1 MSTNDTTAERSTGS
15 NIIEAGNG
23 AKILGE
29 TSDTGDRPDDCEC
42 GEFHTDTE
50 LPCWPCHRE
59 GFETVAEHVGGDSR

>member
-23 AKILGE
+23 AEILKSVG
-29 TSDTGDRPDDCEC
+29 GGRPDDCDC

-50 LPCWPCHRE
+50 LPCWPCWRA
-59 GFETVAEHVGGDSR
+59 GFETVAEQIGGDSR